1 MRSRASKV
9 VRYKLQPH
17 HAANFLAEKVIR
29 GEVKGVQK
37 GPNQNKG
44 NVGSEYY

>member
-1 MRSRASKV
+1 MRSRASSKV
-9 VRYKLQPH
+9 VSYNLQPH
-17 HAANFLAEKVIR
+17 HAANFLVIR